1 MVIPLPYIYVRMD
14 INNIFNLFGDDDKKS
29 IDTPPSIIK
38 MGDFEQTPTFK
49 VGMFKKIIL
58 NQHVFQKKLI
68 NMFKTPEDDFEVEG
82 MEDVGEYIAHH
93 RAWVHIKDCLIDDEL
108 WQGSL
113 MIQHDDYLDT
123 SIKLSISYFE
133 GVEEYEK
140 CAFLVKIQKYLK
152 GSLESKS

>member
-1 MVIPLPYIYVRMD
+1 MD
-14 INNIFNLFGDDDKKS
+14 INNIFNLFNGDDQKPKEAL
-29 IDTPPSIIK
+29 PSTIN
-38 MGDFEQTPTFK
+38 MGDFEKTPTFK

-68 NMFKTPEDDFEVEG
+68 NIFKTPEDEFEMDG

-93 RAWVHIKDCLIDDEL
+93 RAWVHIKDCVITDEV

-113 MIQHDDYLDT
+113 MIQHDDLDT
-123 SIKLSISYFE
+123 SLKLSISYFE

-152 GSLESKS
+152 DNLDA

>member
-1 MVIPLPYIYVRMD
+1 MD
-14 INNIFNLFGDDDKKS
+14 VNSIFNLFNSGDKKPT
-29 IDTPPSIIK
+29 DPLPSTIN
-38 MGDFEQTPTFK
+38 MADFEKTPTYK

-68 NMFKTPEDDFEVEG
+68 NMFKTPQDDYGMEG

-93 RAWVHIKDCLIDDEL
+93 RAWSHIKDCNIDEEL

-113 MIQHDDYLDT
+113 QIQHDDYLDT
-123 SIKLSISYFE
+123 ALNLSISFFE
-133 GVEEYEK
+133 EREEYEK

-152 GSLESKS
+152 DNLESKS